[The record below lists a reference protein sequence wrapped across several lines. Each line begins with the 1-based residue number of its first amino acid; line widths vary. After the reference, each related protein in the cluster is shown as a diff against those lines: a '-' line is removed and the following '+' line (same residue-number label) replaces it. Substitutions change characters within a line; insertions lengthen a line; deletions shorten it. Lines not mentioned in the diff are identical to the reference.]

1 MITEEE
7 SDQKLNNKSK
17 QNKSLSTSPENM
29 SDEDDSLRESNT
41 ISDNQLNT
49 IHSSQSTSNAD
60 QKLNE
65 DTVEDDANDFI
76 SSVKKAAKVQ
86 KQKKIEE
93 LEAEKN
99 EIAEEEAKEVTE
111 EANDATK
118 QITEKVENNV
128 QVTDQTGEPNL
139 NENTYNSLFS
149 TPLKK
154 SRSIIRPN
162 KSPRQSLIKLVTDET
177 HKIVSVHPVLP
188 PRRQESLGSNQANSS
203 PSIISNTRSSSGFY
217 ESNPFNF
224 HSPKN
229 NETVPQK
236 RNSLIKVAPVN
247 PVPPSLKDELNNPK
261 FLKNLSVISP
271 PTVPSRET
279 AKNSGD
285 AISKITLAYDRERYD
300 KINSSQFLEGQRMP
314 SQGIDISEKI
324 DIIRENSKAVSPDF
338 DMIINRFEINHGL
351 RDLSDVALKGE
362 ELLKESFKEVIE
374 HEKETTD
381 SIVFWKEF
389 ILNYDSTIKHHPDK
403 LERLIFAEGIPSE
416 LRPFVWKFITQSNLK
431 NLEVLYANNAVIS
444 SPHASQIEKDI
455 KRTNFISLEK
465 QTMLK
470 NVCLAYSN
478 YDSDLGYTQGLCFI
492 ITPLI
497 LTLNSEVEVFSLLV
511 KLMHDYNLRSFYVNE
526 MPGLMLKLYQFD
538 KLLQEFSSP
547 IFEHLA
553 ECGIISNMFVS
564 QWFLSFFGYKFP
576 YEFVIRIFDIIL
588 VEGLEALL
596 KFALVI
602 VIKNKDKILSLKF
615 DELLEFLQDDLFNI
629 YLLKDANEETKDDGL
644 ISDGE
649 SVLKNE
655 LPNYDVSQF
664 VLDAMEIKLMP
675 ISLKTLEAEY
685 DEISDLKKTFSSSE
699 KEIEKLKIVNRN
711 QSEEL
716 LKVKSSFNVL
726 KKDHELIANELIH
739 KRQVIFSMN
748 DQISDLNEDVVQ
760 WQQKYTNM
768 IENSKLSNPDS
779 NIPTD
784 LKEGI
789 DQVLSNNKK
798 VMERNLDLEHQIET
812 LKELVDVLKHSL
824 RTTEETKESKW
835 KIFKK

>member
-1 MITEEE
+1 
-7 SDQKLNNKSK
+7 
-17 QNKSLSTSPENM
+17 M
-29 SDEDDSLRESNT
+29 SDEDDSLKESNT
-41 ISDNQLNT
+41 ISENQLNT
-49 IHSSQSTSNAD
+49 IHESGSTVNAD
-60 QKLNE
+60 QQSNGDAIE
-65 DTVEDDANDFI
+65 DTREDDGEEFI
-76 SSVKKAAKVQ
+76 SSLKKVANEQ
-86 KQKKIEE
+86 KQTKLEE
-93 LEAEKN
+93 LEAEKKKKVEEVDN
-99 EIAEEEAKEVTE
+99 EATEDMVEKEENNVPA
-111 EANDATK
+111 
-118 QITEKVENNV
+118 KVENE
-128 QVTDQTGEPNL
+128 EPNSKQH
-139 NENTYNSLFS
+139 TGNSLFS

-154 SRSIIRPN
+154 SPSITRPN
-162 KSPRQSLIKLVTDET
+162 KSPRQSLIKLVADGAP
-177 HKIVSVHPVLP
+177 KNDIDHPVLP
-188 PRRQESLGSNQANSS
+188 PRRQESVGSNQTNSS
-203 PSIISNTRSSSGFY
+203 PSIISNTKSSSSFND
-217 ESNPFNF
+217 SNPFNF

-229 NETVPQK
+229 KDSVTQK

-261 FLKNLSVISP
+261 FLKNLSVITP
-271 PTVPSRET
+271 PPVPTRET
-279 AKNSGD
+279 VKNSGES
-285 AISKITLAYDRERYD
+285 ISKITLAYDREKYD
-300 KINSSQFLEGQRMP
+300 YKNASGSMESQRMP
-314 SQGIDISEKI
+314 SQEIDISEKI

-338 DMIINRFEINHGL
+338 DMIINRFEINHGF
-351 RDLSDVALKGE
+351 RDLSDVALQGE

-374 HEKETTD
+374 HEKEKTD
-381 SIVFWKEF
+381 SIVFWKDF
-389 ILNYDSTIKHHPDK
+389 ILNYDSTIKQHPDK

-431 NLEVLYANNAVIS
+431 NLEVLYAKNAVIN

-470 NVCLAYSN
+470 NVCIAYSN

-492 ITPLI
+492 VTPLI
-497 LTLNSEVEVFSLLV
+497 LTLDSEVEVFSLLV

-538 KLLQEFSSP
+538 KLLQDFSLP

-602 VIKNKDKILSLKF
+602 VIKNKDKILSMKF

-629 YLLKDANEETKDDGL
+629 YLLKSSETNTEEETKDDSL
-644 ISDGE
+644 NSDGE

-655 LPNYDVSQF
+655 LPKYDVSQF

-685 DEISDLKKTFSSSE
+685 AEISKLKKTFNTSE

-748 DQISDLNEDVVQ
+748 DQISDLHEDVAR
-760 WQQKYTNM
+760 WQQKYTQM
-768 IENSKLSNPDS
+768 IENSKLSNPDA
-779 NIPTD
+779 NIPTN

-789 DQVLSNNKK
+789 DQVLINNKK

-812 LKELVDVLKHSL
+812 LKELVEVLKHNL
-824 RTTEETKESKW
+824 RTTEEPKDSKW
-835 KIFKK
+835 KLFKK